1 MSRKRYGIGPW
12 FGSFAG
18 IGIAGLVVSPL
29 QAEEV
34 ALDEISVVS
43 DKPARSAGP
52 GAAGPVP
59 KPADPVGV
67 LPVVTDRFSTVTV
80 VSGAELAR
88 SQPTSLGEA
97 LFDKP
102 GLSATTFAPGSASR
116 PIIRGLDNHR
126 VRILENGTGVQD
138 MSDLGEDHAVP
149 INPLI
154 NDRIEVIR
162 GPAGLRYGSQAVG
175 GVVSVENN
183 RIPTS
188 IPPGGV
194 AGRVTT
200 GYSAVDNGRN
210 AAATVDAGSGN
221 VAVHADAFRSAAD
234 DYNTPLGIQRNSFN
248 ESQGGAF
255 GTSYLFDRGFVG
267 LSFSHFDSVYGIPGI
282 SSAAQRTRLDPVQD
296 KLQARG
302 EYRPLDGPFAAIRF
316 WAGGSNYR
324 HNEFGTDANGVEGIE
339 AVFKNR
345 AAEGRIEFD
354 HVPVETAFGTFSG
367 QLGFQ
372 ADRRKLRISGAEG
385 GLLRPTDTRVQAAYL
400 FEELALGGGLRFQAA
415 GRIEGNRVAGTQALF
430 PSDFLPDGPSDEPME
445 SRRIRRFAPISAS
458 FGALQDLPHG
468 FVGSLTG
475 SYVERAP
482 TSPEL
487 FSRGPHEASAT
498 FEIGDPNLK
507 PERARTVEVAI
518 RRAEGPFRLD
528 ATGYVTRYTGF
539 VYKRL
544 TGFTCG
550 DTFDSCGIGGGD
562 LRQVAYSQAGATFA
576 GAEIASQIDIV
587 PVGDGFAGISA
598 QYDFVRAQFDDG
610 RFVPRIPPHRV
621 GGGVFLRADGW
632 FAQLNLL
639 HAFAQTQIGTLETPT
654 PGYNDLKAEIAYS
667 RPLDP
672 AVHGLSE
679 VTLGLRATNLLDD
692 VIRNAASFRKDEVV
706 LPGRNVRLFLTARF

>member
-1 MSRKRYGIGPW
+1 MPRKRYGLGRW
-12 FGSFAG
+12 AG
-18 IGIAGLVVSPL
+18 IGFASLVVSPL
-29 QAEEV
+29 QAEEIS
-34 ALDEISVVS
+34 LDEISVTS
-43 DKPARSAGP
+43 DRPGRRAGEA
-52 GAAGPVP
+52 AAGPN
-59 KPADPVGV
+59 PAPDGAVGV
-67 LPVVTDRFSTVTV
+67 LPVATGRFSTVTV
-80 VSGAELAR
+80 VPGNELAR

-97 LFDKP
+97 LFDRP
-102 GLSATTFAPGSASR
+102 GLSASTFAPGSASR
-116 PIIRGLDNHR
+116 PIVRGLDNHR

-154 NDRIEVIR
+154 ADRIEVIR

-175 GVVSVENN
+175 GVVSVEND
-183 RIPTS
+183 RIPTG
-188 IPPGGV
+188 IPAGGV

-200 GYSAVDNGRN
+200 GTSTVDDGRN
-210 AAATVDAGSGN
+210 VAATVDAGSGN

-234 DYNTPLGIQRNSFN
+234 DYDTPLGIQRNAFN
-248 ESQGGAF
+248 RSQGGAF
-255 GTSYLFDRGFVG
+255 GTSLLFDRGFVG
-267 LSFSHFDSVYGIPGI
+267 LSFSHFDSVYGIPGRGA
-282 SSAAQRTRLDPVQD
+282 AAQRTRLDPRQD

-324 HNEFGTDANGVEGIE
+324 HNEFGTGANGVEDIE
-339 AVFKNR
+339 AVFRNR
-345 AAEGRIEFD
+345 AAEGRIELD
-354 HVPVETAFGTFSG
+354 HRPVETAFGTLSG
-367 QLGFQ
+367 QLGLQ
-372 ADRRKLRISGAEG
+372 SDRRRIGISGAEG
-385 GLLRPTDTRVQAAYL
+385 GLLRPADTRVDAAYL

-430 PSDFLPDGPSDEPME
+430 PSGFLPEGPGDEPVE
-445 SRRIRRFAPISAS
+445 SRRTRRSVPKSAS

-468 FVGSLTG
+468 FVASLTG

-482 TSPEL
+482 TAPEL

-498 FEIGDPNLK
+498 FEIGDPDLR
-507 PERARTVEVAI
+507 PERARTVELGI

-550 DTFDSCGIGGGD
+550 DTFGSCGIGGGD
-562 LRQVAYSQAGATFA
+562 LRQVAYSQAGTTFT
-576 GAEIASQIDIV
+576 GAEIAGQIDLV

-632 FAQLNLL
+632 SAQVSLL
-639 HAFAQTQIGTLETPT
+639 HAFAQTQTGALETPT
-654 PGYNDLKAEIAYS
+654 PGYNDLRAEIACS

-672 AVHGLSE
+672 AVYGLSE
-679 VTLGLRATNLLDD
+679 VTLGLRGTNLLDD

>member
-1 MSRKRYGIGPW
+1 MSRKRYVIARC
-12 FGSFAG
+12 AG
-18 IGIAGLVVSPL
+18 IGFAGLVAPPL

-34 ALDEISVVS
+34 SLEEISVTS
-43 DKPARSAGP
+43 DKPARRGGEGA
-52 GAAGPVP
+52 AAGPNP
-59 KPADPVGV
+59 PGSVGV
-67 LPVVTDRFSTVTV
+67 LPVVADRFATVTV

-188 IPPGGV
+188 LPPGGI

-210 AAATVDAGSGN
+210 VAATVDAGSDN

-255 GTSYLFDRGFVG
+255 GASYLFDRGFVG
-267 LSFSHFDSVYGIPGI
+267 LSFSHFDSVYGIPGLG
-282 SSAAQRTRLDPVQD
+282 SAAQRTRLDPVQD

-302 EYRPLDGPFAAIRF
+302 EVRPLDGPFAAIRF

-324 HNEFGTDANGVEGIE
+324 HNEFGTDASGVEGIE

-354 HVPVETAFGTFSG
+354 HVPVETAFGTLSG

-430 PSDFLPDGPSDEPME
+430 PADFLPDGPGDEPVE
-445 SRRIRRFAPISAS
+445 SRRIRRFAPKSAS
-458 FGALQDLPHG
+458 FGALQDLPYG

-576 GAEIASQIDIV
+576 GAEIASQIDLV
-587 PVGDGFAGISA
+587 PVGDGFAGLSA

-632 FAQLNLL
+632 FAQISLL
-639 HAFAQTQIGTLETPT
+639 HAFAQTQTGALETPT
-654 PGYNDLKAEIAYS
+654 PGYNDLKAEIANS

-679 VTLGLRATNLLDD
+679 VTLGLRGTNLLDD

-706 LPGRNVRLFLTARF
+706 LPGRNLRLFLTARF

>member
-1 MSRKRYGIGPW
+1 MSRMRYGLRRW
-12 FGSFAG
+12 
-18 IGIAGLVVSPL
+18 AGLGVVGLLTAPV
-29 QAEEV
+29 QAEEMS
-34 ALDEISVVS
+34 LDEISVTS
-43 DKPARSAGP
+43 DKPARRFGEAAAG
-52 GAAGPVP
+52 GAAPPDGI
-59 KPADPVGV
+59 
-67 LPVVTDRFSTVTV
+67 LPVVADRFATVTV
-80 VSGAELAR
+80 VTGSELAR
-88 SQPTSLGEA
+88 AQPTSLGEA

-116 PIIRGLDNHR
+116 PIVRGLDNHR

-183 RIPTS
+183 RIPTA
-188 IPPGGV
+188 IPAGGV

-200 GYSAVDNGRN
+200 GLSAVDNGRN
-210 AAATVDAGSGN
+210 VAATVDAGHGN
-221 VAVHADAFRSAAD
+221 VAVHADAFKSAAD
-234 DYNTPLGIQRNSFN
+234 DYDTPLGIQRNSFN
-248 ESQGGAF
+248 LSQGGAI
-255 GTSYLFDRGFVG
+255 GTSYLFERGFVG

-282 SSAAQRTRLDPVQD
+282 GSAAQRTRLDPTQD

-302 EYRPLDGPFAAIRF
+302 EIRPLDGPVAAIRF

-324 HNEFGTDANGVEGIE
+324 HNEFGTAPSGVEEIA

-345 AAEGRIEFD
+345 AAEGRIELD
-354 HVPVETAFGTFSG
+354 HVPVETAFGTVSG
-367 QLGFQ
+367 QFGFQ
-372 ADRRKLRISGAEG
+372 AERRTLRISGAEG

-400 FEELALGGGLRFQAA
+400 FEELALGGGLRLQAA

-430 PSDFLPDGPSDEPME
+430 PADFLPEGPGDEPVE
-445 SRRIRRFAPISAS
+445 SRRTRRFAPKSAS

-468 FVGSLTG
+468 FVASLTG

-498 FEIGDPNLK
+498 FEIGDPNLRL
-507 PERARTVEVAI
+507 ERARTVELSF
-518 RRAEGPFRLD
+518 RRGEGPFRLD

-562 LRQVAYSQAGATFA
+562 LRQVVYSQAGATFT
-576 GAEIASQIDIV
+576 GAEISGQIDLV
-587 PVGDGFAGISA
+587 PVGDGFAGLSA
-598 QYDFVRAQFDDG
+598 QYDFVRARFDDG
-610 RFVPRIPPHRV
+610 SFVPRIPPHRV

-632 FAQLNLL
+632 TAQISLL
-639 HAFAQTQIGTLETPT
+639 HAFAQTQTAPLETPT
-654 PGYNDLKAEIAYS
+654 PGYNDLKAEIAYR

-672 AVHGLSE
+672 AVYGVSE
-679 VTLGLRATNLLDD
+679 VTLGLRGTNLLDD

>member
-1 MSRKRYGIGPW
+1 MSRKRYGLGRW
-12 FGSFAG
+12 VG
-18 IGIAGLVVSPL
+18 IGLTGLAATPL

-34 ALDEISVVS
+34 ALDEISVTS
-43 DKPARSAGP
+43 DRSARRTGE
-52 GAAGPVP
+52 GAAAGPAP
-59 KPADPVGV
+59 DPAGRLGV
-67 LPVVTDRFSTVTV
+67 LPVVTDRISTVTV
-80 VSGAELAR
+80 VSGADLAR

-97 LFDKP
+97 LFDRP
-102 GLSATTFAPGSASR
+102 GLSATTYAPGSASR

-183 RIPTS
+183 RIPTG

-210 AAATVDAGSGN
+210 VAATVDAGSDN
-221 VAVHADAFRSAAD
+221 VAVHADAFKSAAD
-234 DYNTPLGIQRNSFN
+234 DYDTPLGPQRNSYN
-248 ESQGGAF
+248 RSQGGAF
-255 GTSYLFDRGFVG
+255 GTSYLFDRGIVG
-267 LSFSHFDSVYGIPGI
+267 LTFSHFDSVYGIPGI
-282 SSAAQRTRLDPVQD
+282 SSAVQRTRLDPVQD

-302 EYRPLDGPFAAIRF
+302 EYRPLDGPIAAIRF

-324 HNEFGTDANGVEGIE
+324 HNEFGTDANGVEGIA

-345 AAEGRIEFD
+345 AAEGRIEVD
-354 HVPVETAFGTFSG
+354 HVPVETAFGTLSG
-367 QLGFQ
+367 QLGVQ

-400 FEELALGGGLRFQAA
+400 FEELALGGLRFQAA

-430 PSDFLPDGPSDEPME
+430 PSDFLPDGPGDEPVE
-445 SRRIRRFAPISAS
+445 SRRIRRFAPKSAS
-458 FGALQDLPHG
+458 LGALQDLPYG
-468 FVGSLTG
+468 FVASLTG

-487 FSRGPHEASAT
+487 FSRGPHAASAT

-507 PERARTVEVAI
+507 LERARTVEVAI
-518 RRAEGPFRLD
+518 RRAEGPFRFD

-550 DTFDSCGIGGGD
+550 DTFDSCGLGGGD
-562 LRQVAYSQAGATFA
+562 LRQVTYSQAGATFA
-576 GAEIASQIDIV
+576 GAEIASQVDLV

-610 RFVPRIPPHRV
+610 RYVPRIPPHRV

-632 FAQLNLL
+632 FAQLSLL
-639 HAFAQTQIGTLETPT
+639 HAFAQTQTGTLETPT

-679 VTLGLRATNLLDD
+679 VTLGLRGTNLLDD
-692 VIRNAASFRKDEVV
+692 VIRNAASFRKDEVI
-706 LPGRNVRLFLTARF
+706 LPGRNLRLFLTARF